1 MKKKIVSLALGAM
14 MALSALTGCGESTYK
29 AELPT
34 ASEQADIFVAPVEG
48 LSEDFIKGMD
58 ISTVIAQEESGVKY
72 YNEDGEEEDLFKI
85 LADSGINYIRV
96 RVWNNPYD
104 EDGNGYGG
112 GNNDVEK
119 AAKIGKRAAKYGMK
133 LLVDFHYS
141 DFWADPNK
149 QYAPVEWKDKTVE
162 EKQDLL
168 YDFTVESLN
177 TIIKAGADV
186 GMVQIGNEINN
197 GMAGENQTEDI
208 MKLLQSASE
217 AVRKVSKDIQIAVHY
232 TEIDDFDHTL
242 ELAGNLKNAEVDY
255 DIFGVSYYPF
265 WHGTMENMANV
276 LKAIKEQ
283 YGKDT
288 CVMETSYAYTLE
300 DGDCNGNTVVESN
313 ILPEYPASVQGQ
325 VNCIR
330 DVIAAASDAGALGV
344 FYWEGAWVPVGDE
357 LESNQALWEK
367 YGSGWASGYAAVYD
381 PKDAGQYYGAC
392 AWENQAMFD
401 FNGKELA
408 SLDVFKY
415 VNYGATCE
423 PEVMAYKE
431 VKVEIGI
438 GGSLTMPENVEAI
451 YNDPSINTPV
461 AVTWD
466 GAQVAAVDTKT
477 AGDYTVEGTTA
488 DGTKVTAQ
496 IKVTNTNLL
505 KNSSFE
511 DADVSVWNVT
521 STGTNPTDIQNKT
534 EDALSGENAF
544 HFYSAADME
553 FSVEQT
559 ISDLAAGT
567 YTAKANLQGGDV
579 GDGAEIKLYAIAD
592 GVRYESDPV
601 TLSGWQVWQT
611 PVIKDIPT
619 TGGDIVIGVSVKA
632 GGNGWGTMDDFELF
646 CQQ

>member
-265 WHGTMENMANV
+265 WHGTMENMTNV

-357 LESNQALWEK
+357 LES
-367 YGSGWASGYAAVYD
+367 
-381 PKDAGQYYGAC
+381 
-392 AWENQAMFD
+392 NQAMFD

-559 ISDLAAGT
+559 VSDLAAGT

>member
-357 LESNQALWEK
+357 LESNQA
-367 YGSGWASGYAAVYD
+367 
-381 PKDAGQYYGAC
+381 
-392 AWENQAMFD
+392 MFD
-401 FNGKELA
+401 FNGKEHA

-438 GGSLTMPENVEAI
+438 GGSLTMPEHVEAI

-466 GAQVAAVDTKT
+466 DAQVAAVDTKA

-559 ISDLAAGT
+559 VSDLAAGT